1 MALRDPGAPRRNPL
15 FVAAPAAAPPDPTG
29 VPRFGAGDGG
39 AAGDEAPAWTGGGAE
54 HDSARPGAARI
65 GSALG
70 PLAAALQEAGPEA
83 AEHLVNAAHE
93 LTLAVKVVVDALERG
108 LAEQRG
114 AFAAEGGARP
124 AAPSRPATDAD
135 RGRFDGTVHRIDIE

>member
-15 FVAAPAAAPPDPTG
+15 FAVDPAAPGTTGSAGAPEQPLD
-29 VPRFGAGDGG
+29 DG
-39 AAGDEAPAWTGGGAE
+39 AAVPE
-54 HDSARPGAARI
+54 AARI

-83 AEHLVNAAHE
+83 AEHLVTAAHE

-108 LAEQRG
+108 LAEQRELL
-114 AFAAEGGARP
+114 AADGP
-124 AAPSRPATDAD
+124 APAPDSP
-135 RGRFDGTVHRIDIE
+135 VQRIDVE